1 MIRRERLE
9 RKLEKR
15 REWAGKAEA
24 RSDARFNAAHNLADA
39 IPLGQPILCGHHS
52 ERHARRDAERIANNM
67 TKGCE
72 ESRLAEHHE
81 ACATGIERAL
91 ERSVFSDDADA
102 VEKLEVRIAENEAK
116 RDKMKLVNK
125 LFKKG
130 DAEGLAALG
139 LNLESLKAR
148 LAGRFSWDQQP
159 FAKFELTNLGARI
172 RADRERI
179 EEVKARSARATKAEE
194 AGGVVVEGT
203 GDYCR
208 VTFAEKPEREVL
220 DALKAAGFVWGGGS
234 WTGLR
239 EKLPAAVTV

>member
-148 LAGRFSWDQQP
+148 LAGQFSWDQQP